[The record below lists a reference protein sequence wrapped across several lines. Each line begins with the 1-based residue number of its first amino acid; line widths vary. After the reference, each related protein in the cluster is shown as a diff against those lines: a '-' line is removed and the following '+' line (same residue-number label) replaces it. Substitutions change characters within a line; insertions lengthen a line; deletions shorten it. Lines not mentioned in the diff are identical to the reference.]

1 MITKLD
7 FMQGKQCLKSL
18 WLTRCQNEVKST
30 QAKQQQV
37 AIETGI
43 AVGELARELFPDG
56 VEVDFEP
63 QNFSNMVDNTTTL
76 INREEAV
83 IYEATFH
90 VDDLLVRS
98 DILVKEGSKWN
109 VYEVKDSTNVKDDY
123 INDAGFQWH
132 VLSKVLKLNKVYI
145 IHINN
150 KYVRK
155 GDLDIGSLFSFVD
168 ITEQVLA
175 VQPEIPKLLS
185 SMKQTIEGIEPNIP
199 IGVQCSEPYECA
211 FKSHCWRSIP
221 SPSVFDLYRMRSPKK
236 FELFTRGVLSF
247 EEIPDDF
254 RLTETQRLQVS
265 SHLSQKVHISGEGIE
280 DFLGTLVYPIHFF
293 DFETFHNAIP
303 RFNKQKPFMQMP
315 FQYSLHVL
323 YEDGRLEHKEF
334 LGDEFSDP
342 RPALC
347 QKMIVDILP
356 KGSIVAFNKGFEI
369 NQIRKLI
376 ESFPEYGEFMEP
388 YIERFKDLIT
398 PFRSLNYYHPDFN
411 GSFSIKSV
419 LPAMFPNEAEL
430 DYKKLEIQNGGM
442 AMDIFAHLHHE
453 KDSAL
458 RNRIRRA
465 LLDYCHLDT
474 LAMVR
479 IFQKIKSEV

>member
-185 SMKQTIEGIEPNIP
+185 SIETP
-199 IGVQCSEPYECA
+199 I
-211 FKSHCWRSIP
+211 
-221 SPSVFDLYRMRSPKK
+221 
-236 FELFTRGVLSF
+236 
-247 EEIPDDF
+247 
-254 RLTETQRLQVS
+254 
-265 SHLSQKVHISGEGIE
+265 
-280 DFLGTLVYPIHFF
+280 
-293 DFETFHNAIP
+293 
-303 RFNKQKPFMQMP
+303 
-315 FQYSLHVL
+315 
-323 YEDGRLEHKEF
+323 
-334 LGDEFSDP
+334 
-342 RPALC
+342 
-347 QKMIVDILP
+347 
-356 KGSIVAFNKGFEI
+356 
-369 NQIRKLI
+369 
-376 ESFPEYGEFMEP
+376 
-388 YIERFKDLIT
+388 
-398 PFRSLNYYHPDFN
+398 
-411 GSFSIKSV
+411 SFSLSLISSANLKFLSLLALFLSAIKLLISFSSSLTSLVNHLEV
-419 LPAMFPNEAEL
+419 L
-430 DYKKLEIQNGGM
+430 
-442 AMDIFAHLHHE
+442 
-453 KDSAL
+453 
-458 RNRIRRA
+458 
-465 LLDYCHLDT
+465 
-474 LAMVR
+474 
-479 IFQKIKSEV
+479 